1 MLHQITFLLNL
12 KCNMATITPILKT
25 KNNKRDSSILLRIT
39 VNRKSSRVSIGHK
52 ISTNDWD
59 DENKKVRKS
68 HPNSVR
74 LNNLIQNYI
83 SKIDNIIL
91 QTEYA
96 GKKINFEDIK
106 EKVFG
111 KTNTQNTFTEYANK
125 HLNQLL
131 ESKKFSQHG
140 SSVAQ
145 VNKISAF
152 YGEESTFSDITI
164 SSINKL
170 RGVLKSKHKLSERSI
185 VNHLILLRSLCNKAI
200 QDNLIKSD
208 LYPFGKNGISV
219 KIPQSIKIGLNL
231 DEIALLENSKTKEYT
246 TKWNAK
252 NAFLLSFYFAGAR
265 ISDVIRIK
273 WTDIV
278 DERLQYIMGKNNK
291 ISSIKITKK
300 AKDILDKYEQNKSKK
315 DIYVFPELNK
325 EENMD
330 EKRIY
335 NIIRF
340 TTKKHNNW
348 LKNLAKEVGITK
360 NVTCHIARHSFGNI
374 SADKIPIQMLQ
385 KLYRHSDITTTINYQ
400 QSFINK
406 DTDDALEAVI
416 GGDK

>member
-1 MLHQITFLLNL
+1 
-12 KCNMATITPILKT
+12 MATISALVRK
-25 KNNKRDSSILLRIT
+25 
-39 VNRKSSRVSIGHK
+39 NRKSIGTIPIQIRIIYNRNSCKINIGHRIK
-52 ISTNDWD
+52 SENWD
-59 DENKKVRKS
+59 NEKRKVKKS

-83 SKIDNIIL
+83 SKIDNLIL
-91 QTEYA
+91 QMESD

-111 KTNTQNTFTEYANK
+111 KTNTKNTFTEYANK

-131 ESKKFSQHG
+131 ESKRFSQHG

-145 VNKISAF
+145 VNKIATF
-152 YGEESTFSDITI
+152 YGEDSTFSDVTI
-164 SSINKL
+164 NSIHKL
-170 RGVLKSKHKLSERSI
+170 RGVLKSKYKLSERSI

-200 QDNLIKSD
+200 RDDLMKSD
-208 LYPFGKNGISV
+208 DYPFGKNGISV
-219 KIPQSIKIGLNL
+219 KIPQSIKVGLNL
-231 DEIALLENSKTKEYT
+231 DEIALLENIKIEEYT

-291 ISSIKITKK
+291 ISSVKITKK
-300 AKDILDKYEQNKSKK
+300 AKDILNKYEQNKSEK

-340 TTKKHNNW
+340 TTKKYNNW
-348 LKNLAKEVGITK
+348 LKKLAKEVGITK

-374 SADKIPIQMLQ
+374 SGDKIPIQMLQ

-406 DTDDALEAVI
+406 DTDDALETVI
-416 GGDK
+416 GGNE